1 MHCPNCGKE
10 LKDNQKFCGG
20 CGSNVSHLWQ
30 QAAPAPVVAAPVA
43 PAPAVEPVAPVAPV
57 APVEPA
63 PVAQPVAA
71 TPLAEPVPVEPAP
84 SVLPEP
90 VPEPVHSVLPEPV
103 PEPAPPAPVLIPVET
118 NQPPMPEPVPVE
130 STPVE
135 TPAPVSPVSP
145 IAPMMAAAGIV
156 SAPAAPV
163 EPAPVAEAPVE
174 PVVPVEAAPVEAA
187 PVEAAPVVLPPVEPV
202 ESVSAMAP
210 VEPAPMPAPIAPA
223 PMPAPIEPAPM
234 PAPVEPS
241 SAPVPVGAAPMPAPA
256 PAAAPGPEMAPAPVQ
271 TAFGETVPAAPVAPV
286 AQAAGGTNPPKK
298 EKNLLGLIIGIAAAV
313 LVLIVGAIVGIVF
326 LVSNAT
332 KETERTKRT
341 TEDDDPTTT
350 TTEVVREL
358 ATRTIMVYA
367 IGTDLESNGACLSA
381 DVKEMLAANP
391 GKDVNIVLQTGGCSN
406 FQNTYM
412 QDGVT
417 QRFSII
423 NGNIKELDNLGDV
436 SMVETQ
442 TLTDFIKFSK
452 ENYPAEHYILVMWD
466 HGGGVPLGFGYDE
479 INEGTLTDIE
489 MAEAIG
495 NADIEFESII
505 FNACLMGSL
514 EVAKALDPYTEYIV
528 AAESPT
534 WGSAYYD
541 IGINYTNFLNFI
553 GKDFD
558 GDAEDY
564 GEFIVRD
571 YMDNIESTQD
581 SLGFYGI
588 DTCMSCIDTDNID
601 EVLAAY
607 EKFIAAL
614 DSRVFDQNGY
624 AEYVQLR
631 DDCGSF
637 ESTDSVDLTTL
648 ASKYINCGDKNIES
662 AASTLINEVGNC
674 VFTERN
680 NAYTYAHGMTTY
692 APYLYPQYYDEAR
705 LTFTTLGYSDTTIKF
720 YDKFV
725 SMELYILGAV
735 SYAGSWYVEPA
746 NAKNISSGNVYDIS
760 DLVVD
765 MGNYEAIQLNDS
777 DWDII
782 REVKVTL
789 AYVFPD
795 DDTTIYYMGTDN
807 QYSVDG
813 NGYIVLQN
821 PTNWVYVKGFGFVT
835 CECLKYEVGDDGKWY
850 KYLGAEAIVNGQQA
864 YVVIAFSTDDP
875 EGQIIGYYYADII
888 NDTYDNNQG
897 YQFNENDTIIFI
909 EEYYDI
915 ETDKMEYMELGDAVS
930 FETAKANYKYSKVD
944 YSDVEGYIGF
954 DIYDVYNNDYRLTLR
969 PGTPAYEI
977 DAERGDYE
985 TGTIDAT
992 FMVGYVII
1000 YDSDCVLADAPCDWM
1015 SSNDRLESDSVYYS
1029 DTDGL
1034 SLTFDVDSSVTDELT
1049 FKYYYSADTM
1059 FSDKETTKVIYS
1071 GTITP
1076 DSDDDGA
1083 HYHFDLP
1090 ASAGIQTGY
1099 YMIAIE
1105 DESGN
1110 RIIISVCQVID

>member
-30 QAAPAPVVAAPVA
+30 QAAPAPAA
-43 PAPAVEPVAPVAPV
+43 

-63 PVAQPVAA
+63 PAAKPADVAQPVVA
-71 TPLAEPVPVEPAP
+71 TPLAEPVPVEQAP

-118 NQPPMPEPVPVE
+118 NQPPMPEPVPVA

-156 SAPAAPV
+156 SAPVESSPV
-163 EPAPVAEAPVE
+163 EPE
-174 PVVPVEAAPVEAA
+174 PVEA
-187 PVEAAPVVLPPVEPV
+187 
-202 ESVSAMAP
+202 AP
-210 VEPAPMPAPIAPA
+210 VEPAPMPAPI
-223 PMPAPIEPAPM
+223 EPAP
-234 PAPVEPS
+234 
-241 SAPVPVGAAPMPAPA
+241 APVPVSAAPMPAPA

-271 TAFGETVPAAPVAPV
+271 TAFGETVPPAPVAPV
-286 AQAAGGTNPPKK
+286 AQAAGGGNPPKK
-298 EKNLLGLIIGIAAAV
+298 EKNLLGLIIGIAAAG
-313 LVLIVGAIVGIVF
+313 LVVIVGAIVGIVF

-341 TEDDDPTTT
+341 TEDDPTPTTE
-350 TTEVVREL
+350 TTEAVSDM
-358 ATRTIMVYA
+358 ATRTVMVYA
-367 IGTDLESNGACLSA
+367 IGTDLESTGACLSA

-391 GKDVNIVLQTGGCSN
+391 GKDVNIVLQTGGCSD

-442 TLTDFIKFSK
+442 SLTDFIKFSK
-452 ENYPAEHYILVMWD
+452 ENYPAEHYILVLWD
-466 HGGGVPLGFGYDE
+466 HGGGVPLGFGSDE
-479 INEGTLTDIE
+479 IHDGTLTDIE
-489 MAEAIG
+489 MAEAIS
-495 NADIEFESII
+495 NADIQFESVI

-553 GKDFD
+553 GKDFN

-571 YMDNIESTQD
+571 YMDNIENTQD
-581 SLGFYGI
+581 SLGYYGI

-601 EVLAAY
+601 EVLNAY

-648 ASKYINCGDKNIES
+648 ASKYINCGDKAIES

-674 VFTERN
+674 VFTESN
-680 NAYTYAHGMTTY
+680 NSYTYAHGMTTY

-705 LTFTTLGYSDTTIKF
+705 NTFTTLGYSDTTIKF

-725 SMELYILGAV
+725 SMELYILSAV
-735 SYAGSWYVEPA
+735 SYAGDWYVEPA
-746 NAKNISSGNVYDIS
+746 NANNISSGNVYDIS

-765 MGNYEAIQLNDS
+765 MGKYEAIQLNDS

-835 CECLKYEVGDDGKWY
+835 CECLKYEVGEDGKWY
-850 KYLGAEAIVNGQQA
+850 KYLGAEALVNGQQA

-888 NDTYDNNQG
+888 QDTFDNNQG
-897 YQFNENDTIIFI
+897 NQFTENDTIIFV
-909 EEYYDI
+909 EEYYDL
-915 ETDKMEYMELGDAVS
+915 ESDTMEYMELGTAVS
-930 FETAKANYKYSKVD
+930 YDEAVANYKYSKVD

-954 DIYDVYNNDYRLTLR
+954 DIYDVYNNDYRLALR

-992 FMVGYVII
+992 SMVGYVII
-1000 YDSDCVLADAPCDWM
+1000 YDSDSVLADAPCDWM
-1015 SSNDRLESDSVYYS
+1015 SSNDRLESDAVYYS

-1034 SLTFDVDSSVTDELT
+1034 SLTFDVDSSVSDELT

-1076 DSDDDGA
+1076 DTDDDGA

-1090 ASAGIQTGY
+1090 ASAGIQSGY

-1110 RIIISVCQVID
+1110 RIIISVCQVIE